1 MNLGG
6 DTAFAKSDFFRRVK
20 AYQRQAGGIG
30 MKQGRLIFAFVLAL
44 STQALGGTYTVYSTR
59 IPVPA
64 TADGT
69 TNGDTSAS
77 STNSIHL
84 DANVYVPDGLVAPAP
99 AVVVVH
105 GFGETKSTATIVA
118 FAEDFAAA
126 GYVVVTPTVRGFGNS
141 DGLVSLVGPNEV
153 NDLKT
158 IILAMQTGSIGDAPA
173 IAIPVTNASK
183 FGVMGPSY
191 GGGHTFEI
199 MRTHVAGLTAVIPTI
214 GWTDLYQALAP
225 NDVPK
230 LAYSLGLFATGFNF
244 ENPNYAPVMF
254 DWLRNILNGTPEQ
267 TRQGDPESN
276 IDWRSVI
283 FNPAE
288 LTVPAFVIQGWD
300 DDLFP
305 AEQALQLTQTNNS
318 IPFLK
323 LYIGGLGHPPASLS
337 ITGNEGVYLR
347 AQAVRWFDQ
356 WLKGID
362 NGITNEPPI
371 TLAPENTTNWS
382 SSALI
387 PVNSLPL
394 SDTVTNT
401 YFLNGSTLSTV
412 SPLPNAKVK
421 KLPPTTGFLF
431 VLRPL
436 LKAVGADDNTLL
448 EEVFSVNAILNS
460 GAISIVNPKILT
472 SADGGANR
480 AQFTGATLATDLN
493 VVGTPRCH
501 LVVSAAKSNAYY
513 YVQIL
518 EHTAKGKTQLITRG
532 AFKDHT
538 ANPSTP
544 HAIDFSTFT
553 MNHTF
558 PAGSEILFRVSSRDY
573 PFFLP
578 NLNQPTVTIY
588 RDAVNTS
595 TVSLPVAP

>member
-1 MNLGG
+1 
-6 DTAFAKSDFFRRVK
+6 
-20 AYQRQAGGIG
+20 
-30 MKQGRLIFAFVLAL
+30 MKQGRLIFLFLLAL
-44 STQALGGTYTVYSTR
+44 STQALGGTYTIYSTR
-59 IPVPA
+59 IPVPV

-84 DANVYVPDGLVAPAP
+84 DANVYVPDGVVAPAP

-105 GFGETKSTATIVA
+105 GFGETKSTATIVTL
-118 FAEDFAAA
+118 AEDFAAA

-173 IAIPVTNASK
+173 IVIPVTSASK

-199 MRTHVAGLTAVIPTI
+199 MRTHVAGLTAVIPII

-230 LAYSLGLFATGFNF
+230 LTYTLGLFATGFDF

-254 DWLRNILNGTPEQ
+254 DWLRDILNGTPEA
-267 TRQGDPESN
+267 TRQGGPESN

-288 LTVPAFVIQGWD
+288 LTVPAFVIQGWQ

-305 AEQALQLTQTNNS
+305 AEQALQLVQTNQS

-347 AQAVRWFDQ
+347 GQAVRWFDQ

-362 NGITNEPPI
+362 TGITNEPLV

-382 SSALI
+382 GNALI
-387 PVNSLPL
+387 QVSSLPL
-394 SDTVTNT
+394 SGTVTNT

-412 SPLPNAKVK
+412 SPAPNGKVK
-421 KLPPTTGFLF
+421 KLPPSTGFLF

-436 LKAVGADDNTLL
+436 LRAVGADDNTLMESIL
-448 EEVFSVNAILNS
+448 SVNAILNS
-460 GAISIVNPKILT
+460 DAGSILNSKIFT
-472 SADGGANR
+472 KPDGGANR
-480 AQFTGATLATDLN
+480 ARFTSATLPADLN
-493 VVGTPRCH
+493 VVGSPSCH
-501 LVVSAAKSNAYY
+501 LIVSAGKSNAYY

-518 EHTAKGKTQLITRG
+518 EHPAKGKTQLITRG

-538 ANPSTP
+538 ANPATP
-544 HAIDFSTFT
+544 HAIDFSPFT
-553 MNHTF
+553 VNHTF
-558 PAGSEILFRVSSRDY
+558 RAGSQIFFQITSRDY

-578 NLNQPTVTIY
+578 NLSQPTVKIY